1 MNTIVENVRNKI
13 QAISVPDIT
22 SSAML
27 VDLNI
32 SGKNFRKRDKNSADE
47 LAVSKHASTSSFNL
61 TKSLMNHAVELGDL
75 TKHIAHTR
83 NMHYR
88 MTLPWSDNG
97 SRLLTVKK
105 YPEYVEAMTGRQ
117 AEMFELLEKFLGKY
131 DSYVVQAVGVMGDL
145 YDVNDFPDVEEV
157 KQGFSFNFR
166 FIPLATSNDFRVDI
180 ANETKN
186 VLAESYE
193 KYFEEQY
200 NNSMNSL
207 WGKLA
212 TALAKV
218 SERLDYDEGKGE
230 EKKMFHDTLVSNVED
245 VLEMFDAYNVNKDPV
260 MAEVSKKL
268 NNIFSSIDADALRTS
283 QTVRKHVKGN
293 VDDVLKTIGLDAGW

>member
-32 SGKNFRKRDKNSADE
+32 SGKNFSKRDKDSADE

-117 AEMFELLEKFLGKY
+117 VEMFELLEKFLGKY

-157 KQGFSFNFR
+157 RRGFSFNFR

-180 ANETKN
+180 ANETKT

-193 KYFEEQY
+193 KYFAEQY
-200 NNSMNSL
+200 GNSMNAL
-207 WGKLA
+207 WEKLA
-212 TALAKV
+212 IALGKV
-218 SERLDYDEGKGE
+218 SERLDYDEDKD
-230 EKKMFHDTLVSNVED
+230 KKKVFHVTLVSNVED
-245 VLEMFDAYNVNKDPV
+245 LVEMFDAYNVNNDPT
-260 MAEVSKKL
+260 MTKVSKQL
-268 NNIFSSIDADALRTS
+268 TNVFANIDADVLRNS
-283 QTVRKHVKGN
+283 QTVRNHVKSN
-293 VDDVLKTIGLDAGW
+293 VDDVLKTIGLDSGW